1 MNFTKYKSFVS
12 QKSMPVENKEQPCDM
27 LNFIARKLFK
37 APSATTTT
45 TTDSTRK

>member
-1 MNFTKYKSFVS
+1 
-12 QKSMPVENKEQPCDM
+12 M

-45 TTDSTRK
+45 TTDSTRKWIDSKLIIITMRQWIFCFIIQIY